1 MISLVLAAIMLF
13 CLGFSLCTHAKES
26 GDYLIFG
33 DSITTGYGL
42 ADKTMRFATLISK
55 KLGIAERN
63 YGVDGATSADLL
75 TKING
80 SDEIKRAIA
89 GAEFISVSIGGND
102 LLDKYK
108 YILPQALGLDVTDH
122 SAEIDATY
130 AAFDKN
136 LRAIF
141 AAIREQNHD
150 CKVYIQT
157 LYNPYG
163 DLTVMDRYN
172 AGTLLDPYIIR
183 LNNIIRT
190 RAAEKNCAVVDV
202 AAALNGNKACFSTAS
217 NISAQDIWALMNGTL
232 DYTKFDFHPSAVG
245 HAEIAK
251 LLEKHI
257 AADYPQFS
265 ESEATTETTATTST
279 TATTTSAT
287 TATTSTTTAATT
299 TTTATSTTATTATT
313 ATTTTEATTT
323 EATTAETTATT
334 ATTTTATTAAITTAE
349 TTTTATK
356 TTSTTATTAQSTSGT
371 SSESGN
377 AFAKVGLPIIC
388 IIVLFGGAYAVYAV
402 KKKQK

>member
-1 MISLVLAAIMLF
+1 MKKMISLVLAAIMLF

-42 ADKTMRFATLISK
+42 TDKTMRFATLVSN

-80 SDEIKRAIA
+80 SEEIKRNIA

-130 AAFDKN
+130 AAFDEN

-163 DLTVMDRYN
+163 NLTVMDRYN
-172 AGTLLDPYIIR
+172 AGTLLDPYIVR

-190 RAAEKNCAVVDV
+190 RAAENNCAVVDV

-251 LLEKHI
+251 LLERHI

-265 ESEATTETTATTST
+265 ESE
-279 TATTTSAT
+279 TTTSAT
-287 TATTSTTTAATT
+287 ATTAATTPATTATAATT
-299 TTTATSTTATTATT
+299 TTATATT
-313 ATTTTEATTT
+313 ATTTATT
-323 EATTAETTATT
+323 
-334 ATTTTATTAAITTAE
+334 TTTTATTTVTTATIATNTTAE

-356 TTSTTATTAQSTSGT
+356 TTSTTATTAQSTSGS

-388 IIVLFGGAYAVYAV
+388 IIVLLGGAYAVYAV

>member
-1 MISLVLAAIMLF
+1 MISLVLAAIILF
-13 CLGFSLCTHAKES
+13 CIGFSLCAHAKES

-42 ADKTMRFATLISK
+42 ADKTMRFATLVSN

-75 TKING
+75 AKING
-80 SDEIKRAIA
+80 SEEIKRNIA

-130 AAFDKN
+130 AAFDEN

-141 AAIREQNHD
+141 SAIREQNHD

-172 AGTLLDPYIIR
+172 AGTLLDPYIVR

-251 LLEKHI
+251 LLERHI

-265 ESEATTETTATTST
+265 ESE
-279 TATTTSAT
+279 TTTSA
-287 TATTSTTTAATT
+287 
-299 TTTATSTTATTATT
+299 TATT
-313 ATTTTEATTT
+313 ATTTATTTTTTATTATATTTAEATTT
-323 EATTAETTATT
+323 EATTAETTTTT
-334 ATTTTATTAAITTAE
+334 ATTTVTTATIATNTTAE

-388 IIVLFGGAYAVYAV
+388 IIVLLGGAYAVYAV

>member
-1 MISLVLAAIMLF
+1 MISLVLAAIILF
-13 CLGFSLCTHAKES
+13 CIGFSLCTHAKES

-80 SDEIKRAIA
+80 SEEIKRNIA

-130 AAFDKN
+130 AAFDEN

-150 CKVYIQT
+150 CKLYIQT

-172 AGTLLDPYIIR
+172 AGTLLDPYIVR

-251 LLEKHI
+251 LLERHI

-265 ESEATTETTATTST
+265 ESETTTSATAT
-279 TATTTSAT
+279 TATTTAT
-287 TATTSTTTAATT
+287 TT

-323 EATTAETTATT
+323 EATTTEATT
-334 ATTTTATTAAITTAE
+334 AETTTTTATTTVTTATIATNTTAE

-388 IIVLFGGAYAVYAV
+388 IIVLLGGAYAVYAV

>member
-1 MISLVLAAIMLF
+1 MISVVLAAIILF
-13 CLGFSLCTHAKES
+13 CIGFLLCTHAKES

-42 ADKTMRFATLISK
+42 ADKTMRFATLVSN

-75 TKING
+75 AKING
-80 SDEIKRAIA
+80 SEEIKRNIA

-108 YILPQALGLDVTDH
+108 YILPQALGLDVADH
-122 SAEIDATY
+122 SAEIDAAYT
-130 AAFDKN
+130 AFDKN

-163 DLTVMDRYN
+163 NLTVMDRYN
-172 AGTLLDPYIIR
+172 AGTVLDPYIVR

-190 RAAEKNCAVVDV
+190 RAAEKNCTVVDV
-202 AAALNGNKACFSTAS
+202 AATLNGNKACFSTAS

-265 ESEATTETTATTST
+265 ESE
-279 TATTTSAT
+279 TTTSA
-287 TATTSTTTAATT
+287 
-299 TTTATSTTATTATT
+299 TATTATT
-313 ATTTTEATTT
+313 ATTTTA
-323 EATTAETTATT
+323 TATT
-334 ATTTTATTAAITTAE
+334 ATTTTATTSAVPYTIKVANVKEGDVLNIRKEPNANSD
-349 TTTTATK
+349 K
-356 TTSTTATTAQSTSGT
+356 TGSLKWNDPLKYTIIEEKNGWGKLKSGIGWVNLKYT
-371 SSESGN
+371 
-377 AFAKVGLPIIC
+377 
-388 IIVLFGGAYAVYAV
+388 V
-402 KKKQK
+402 KA

>member
-80 SDEIKRAIA
+80 SEEIKRNIA

-108 YILPQALGLDVTDH
+108 YILPQALGLDVADH
-122 SAEIDATY
+122 SAEIDAAYT
-130 AAFDKN
+130 AFDKN

-172 AGTLLDPYIIR
+172 AGTLLDPYIVR

-190 RAAEKNCAVVDV
+190 RAADK
-202 AAALNGNKACFSTAS
+202 
-217 NISAQDIWALMNGTL
+217 QDRVPVI
-232 DYTKFDFHPSAVG
+232 
-245 HAEIAK
+245 
-251 LLEKHI
+251 
-257 AADYPQFS
+257 Q
-265 ESEATTETTATTST
+265 
-279 TATTTSAT
+279 
-287 TATTSTTTAATT
+287 
-299 TTTATSTTATTATT
+299 
-313 ATTTTEATTT
+313 
-323 EATTAETTATT
+323 
-334 ATTTTATTAAITTAE
+334 
-349 TTTTATK
+349 
-356 TTSTTATTAQSTSGT
+356 
-371 SSESGN
+371 
-377 AFAKVGLPIIC
+377 
-388 IIVLFGGAYAVYAV
+388 
-402 KKKQK
+402 

>member
-1 MISLVLAAIMLF
+1 MKKLISVVLAAIILF
-13 CLGFSLCTHAKES
+13 CIGFSLCTHAKES

-42 ADKTMRFATLISK
+42 ADKAMRFATLISK
-55 KLGIAERN
+55 NLGIAERN

-75 TKING
+75 AKINS

-172 AGTLLDPYIIR
+172 AGTLLDPYIVR

-251 LLEKHI
+251 LLERHI

-265 ESEATTETTATTST
+265 ESE
-279 TATTTSAT
+279 TTTSAT
-287 TATTSTTTAATT
+287 ATTAATTPATTATTATAATT
-299 TTTATSTTATTATT
+299 TTATATT
-313 ATTTTEATTT
+313 ATTTTATTS
-323 EATTAETTATT
+323 TTATT

-402 KKKQK
+402 KKKK

>member
-42 ADKTMRFATLISK
+42 TDKTMRFATLVSN

-80 SDEIKRAIA
+80 SEEIKRNIA

-130 AAFDKN
+130 AAFDEN

-163 DLTVMDRYN
+163 NLTVMDRYN
-172 AGTLLDPYIIR
+172 AGTLLDPYIVR

-190 RAAEKNCAVVDV
+190 RAAENNCAVVDV

-251 LLEKHI
+251 LLERHI

-265 ESEATTETTATTST
+265 ESE
-279 TATTTSAT
+279 TTTSAT
-287 TATTSTTTAATT
+287 ATTAATTPATTATAATT
-299 TTTATSTTATTATT
+299 TTATATT
-313 ATTTTEATTT
+313 ATTTATT
-323 EATTAETTATT
+323 
-334 ATTTTATTAAITTAE
+334 TTTTATTTVTTATIATNTTAE

-356 TTSTTATTAQSTSGT
+356 TTSTTATTAQSTSGS

-388 IIVLFGGAYAVYAV
+388 IIVLLGGAYAVYAV

>member
-1 MISLVLAAIMLF
+1 MISLVLAAIILF
-13 CLGFSLCTHAKES
+13 CIGFSLCTHAKES

-42 ADKTMRFATLISK
+42 ADKTMRFATLVSN

-75 TKING
+75 AKING
-80 SDEIKRAIA
+80 SEEIKRNIA

-108 YILPQALGLDVTDH
+108 YILPQALGLDVADH
-122 SAEIDATY
+122 SAEIDAAYT
-130 AAFDKN
+130 AFDKN

-163 DLTVMDRYN
+163 NLTVMDRYN
-172 AGTLLDPYIIR
+172 AGTLLDPYIVR

-190 RAAEKNCAVVDV
+190 RAAEKNCTVVDV
-202 AAALNGNKACFSTAS
+202 AAALNGNKDCFSTAS

-265 ESEATTETTATTST
+265 ESE
-279 TATTTSAT
+279 TTTSAT
-287 TATTSTTTAATT
+287 
-299 TTTATSTTATTATT
+299 
-313 ATTTTEATTT
+313 
-323 EATTAETTATT
+323 
-334 ATTTTATTAAITTAE
+334 ATTAAKVTSAI
-349 TTTTATK
+349 ATV
-356 TTSTTATTAQSTSGT
+356 QPTSGT

-377 AFAKVGLPIIC
+377 SFVKAGLPIIC
-388 IIVLFGGAYAVYAV
+388 IIVLLGGAYAVYAV
-402 KKKQK
+402 KKKK

>member
-1 MISLVLAAIMLF
+1 MKKMISLVLAAIILF
-13 CLGFSLCTHAKES
+13 CIGFSLCTHAKES
-26 GDYLIFG
+26 GGYLIFG

-80 SDEIKRAIA
+80 SEEIKRNIA

-130 AAFDKN
+130 AAFDEN

-141 AAIREQNHD
+141 SAIREQNHD

-172 AGTLLDPYIIR
+172 AGTLLDPYIVR

-251 LLEKHI
+251 LLERHI

-265 ESEATTETTATTST
+265 ESETTTSATAT
-279 TATTTSAT
+279 TATTTAT
-287 TATTSTTTAATT
+287 TT
-299 TTTATSTTATTATT
+299 TTTATTAT

-323 EATTAETTATT
+323 EATTAETTTTT
-334 ATTTTATTAAITTAE
+334 ATTTVTTATIATNTTAE

-388 IIVLFGGAYAVYAV
+388 IIVLLGGAYAVYAV

>member
-1 MISLVLAAIMLF
+1 
-13 CLGFSLCTHAKES
+13 
-26 GDYLIFG
+26 
-33 DSITTGYGL
+33 
-42 ADKTMRFATLISK
+42 MRFATLVSN

-80 SDEIKRAIA
+80 SEEIKRNIA

-130 AAFDKN
+130 AAFDEN

-141 AAIREQNHD
+141 SAIREQNHD

-163 DLTVMDRYN
+163 DLIVMDRYN
-172 AGTLLDPYIIR
+172 AGTLLDPYIVR

-251 LLEKHI
+251 LLERHI

-265 ESEATTETTATTST
+265 ESETTTETTATTST

-287 TATTSTTTAATT
+287 TATSSTTATATT

-313 ATTTTEATTT
+313 ATTTTEATT
-323 EATTAETTATT
+323 AET
-334 ATTTTATTAAITTAE
+334 TTTTATTTVTTATIATNTTAE

-371 SSESGN
+371 SSESRN
-377 AFAKVGLPIIC
+377 AFAKGGLPIIC
-388 IIVLFGGAYAVYAV
+388 IIVLLGGAYAVYAV

>member
-1 MISLVLAAIMLF
+1 MLF

-42 ADKTMRFATLISK
+42 ADKTTRYATLISK

-75 TKING
+75 AKING
-80 SDEIKRAIA
+80 SDEIKRNIA

-108 YILPQALGLDVTDH
+108 YILPQALGVDVTDR
-122 SAEIDATY
+122 SAEIDAAY
-130 AAFDKN
+130 AAFDEN

-141 AAIREQNHD
+141 AAIREQNPD

-172 AGTLLDPYIIR
+172 AGTLLDPYINK

-190 RAAEKNCAVVDV
+190 RTAEKNCTVVDV

-232 DYTKFDFHPSAVG
+232 NYTKFDFHPSAVG

-251 LLEKHI
+251 LLERHI

-265 ESEATTETTATTST
+265 ESETTTEPTAT
-279 TATTTSAT
+279 TATTTAT
-287 TATTSTTTAATT
+287 TATTTAATT
-299 TTTATSTTATTATT
+299 TTATTATT
-313 ATTTTEATTT
+313 ATTTTATTTT
-323 EATTAETTATT
+323 EATTTEI
-334 ATTTTATTAAITTAE
+334 TTTTATTTVTTATIATATTVE

-388 IIVLFGGAYAVYAV
+388 IIMLLGGAYAVYAV

>member
-1 MISLVLAAIMLF
+1 MKKLISVVLAAIILF
-13 CLGFSLCTHAKES
+13 CIGFSLCTHAKES

-80 SDEIKRAIA
+80 SEEIKRNIA

-122 SAEIDATY
+122 SAEIDAAY

-141 AAIREQNHD
+141 SAIREQNHD

-172 AGTLLDPYIIR
+172 AGTLLDPYIVR

-251 LLEKHI
+251 LLERHI

-265 ESEATTETTATTST
+265 ESEITAETTATTST

-287 TATTSTTTAATT
+287 TATSSTTATATT

-313 ATTTTEATTT
+313 ATTTTEATTV
-323 EATTAETTATT
+323 ET
-334 ATTTTATTAAITTAE
+334 TTTTATTTVTTATIATNTTAE

-356 TTSTTATTAQSTSGT
+356 TASTTATTAQSTSGT

-377 AFAKVGLPIIC
+377 AFAKGGLPIIC
-388 IIVLFGGAYAVYAV
+388 IIVLLGGAYAIYAV

>member
-1 MISLVLAAIMLF
+1 MISLVLAAIILF
-13 CLGFSLCTHAKES
+13 CIGFSLCTHAKES
-26 GDYLIFG
+26 GGYLIFG

-80 SDEIKRAIA
+80 SEEIKRNIA

-130 AAFDKN
+130 AAFDEN

-141 AAIREQNHD
+141 SAIREQNHD

-172 AGTLLDPYIIR
+172 AGTLLDPYIVR

-251 LLEKHI
+251 LLERHI

-265 ESEATTETTATTST
+265 ESETTTSATAT
-279 TATTTSAT
+279 TATTTAT
-287 TATTSTTTAATT
+287 TT
-299 TTTATSTTATTATT
+299 TTTATTAT

-323 EATTAETTATT
+323 EATTAETTTTT
-334 ATTTTATTAAITTAE
+334 ATTTVTTATIATNTTAE

-388 IIVLFGGAYAVYAV
+388 IIVLLGGAYAVYAV